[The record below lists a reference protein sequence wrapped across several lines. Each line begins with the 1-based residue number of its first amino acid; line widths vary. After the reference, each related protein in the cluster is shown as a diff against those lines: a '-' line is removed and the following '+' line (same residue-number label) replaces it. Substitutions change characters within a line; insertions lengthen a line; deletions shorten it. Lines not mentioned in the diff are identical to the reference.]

1 MALRERASTDERL
14 PPKLEAVLGRLCTRA
29 PKPLSITQAVK
40 MPYLV
45 NVLAHR
51 VLGHVVTEGH
61 HEAWDHGVVTAEAWR
76 FLHACPPGS
85 GFRVTPV
92 PYSEEIRV
100 EAVEEA
106 SEADLSPEEQ
116 RIVDFVAEEYSF
128 VTPTELGEMTKR
140 MNPALRAWGESRAA
154 DVGGDAYERMT
165 PEYLEMSES
174 VARVT
179 LDQLRKSSRPV
190 SSPEDVLG

>member
-1 MALRERASTDERL
+1 MALRERAGTEERM
-14 PPKLEAVLGRLCTRA
+14 PPKLEAVLWRLCARA
-29 PKPLSITQAVK
+29 PNPLSMTQAVK

-45 NVLAHR
+45 DVLAKR

-61 HEAWDHGVVTAEAWR
+61 HEAWEHGVVTSEAWR
-76 FLHACPPGS
+76 FFHASPPGS
-85 GFRVTPV
+85 VFRVTPV

-100 EAVEEA
+100 EAVEEP
-106 SEADLSPEEQ
+106 SDVELSPEEQ

-128 VTPTELGEMTKR
+128 VRPTELGEMTKR
-140 MNPALRAWGESRAA
+140 MNPALRSWGGNRAA

-179 LDQLRKSSRPV
+179 LDQLEKGSRPV
-190 SSPEDVLG
+190 SSPEDVIG